1 MSPGTTG
8 RFGERLNLALK
19 TVNLSPAALGA
30 AVGVD
35 KSVVSRWLAGKVR
48 PSGHNLTRIAIEIAR
63 HRPGF
68 TTLAFDGPDEAFL

>member
-48 PSGHNLTRIAIEIAR
+48 PSGHNLTRIAIEIR
-63 HRPGF
+63 
-68 TTLAFDGPDEAFL
+68 